1 MAAIN
6 GATIVG
12 QMNLQNWTEC
22 SHGSR
27 LCTQSH
33 CYVTHSIMREL
44 RDAGVFIQILGLK
57 QKSPQ
62 NVKQNKIDI
71 ISRITLSR
79 YNSILELNHFTGLI
93 IPAIHNIVLLMYT
106 LLLYQLPFRFI
117 NKTIP
122 RIVNHSNGTTRS
134 PRQPIQTVSKF
145 TKQRRQNKFIWSL
158 IWLIIT
164 IIKSAARNGI

>member
-33 CYVTHSIMREL
+33 CYVTHSIIRVE
-44 RDAGVFIQILGLK
+44 RCRCFYSNSNSET
-57 QKSPQ
+57 KSPQ

-71 ISRITLSR
+71 ISRITPSR
-79 YNSILELNHFTGLI
+79 YNSILKLNHFTRLI
-93 IPAIHNIVLLMYT
+93 IPAIHYIVLLMYT

-122 RIVNHSNGTTRS
+122 RIVNHSNGTTRG